1 MWPLIILLRK
11 KTKRYDALNIKAK
24 KYVDYLIRCKNKTE
38 PMQRIF
44 TLLFASLLFIS
55 LNAQQQAK
63 RYLLL
68 EHFTNTRC
76 GICANSN
83 PGFYNTIAGY
93 EGDYHHIAYH
103 PSVPY
108 SNCIFYQANTEENSA
123 RANYYTIFGTPRVFF
138 NGTNGVSGGQVSAS
152 MLEDRIGQ
160 TSPLAIQVRETGN
173 SNRQVE
179 VEVFSVDNPPVGDL
193 RLFVAVV
200 EKEIQYNAPN
210 GETLHH
216 DVFRDML
223 TDKDG
228 DPITLS
234 AAGGSVVASFNFAV
248 QSGWQENEVYVLA
261 FVQDYSTKEVFNS
274 GTRFDPVINSTG
286 EELGGT
292 MRLYPNPAMEE
303 AVVEFPNVVT
313 GVLAVR
319 NGFGQTVLTQKAAG
333 QRKARLD
340 VQGLPAG
347 AYWVSFE
354 SEKGHWVKP
363 LFKR

>member
-1 MWPLIILLRK
+1 MPSNKPSATCCSSISPIHAAAFAPTPTPAFTIRLPDMRGTTTTSPIIRAFPTATVFSIRRIRK
-11 KTKRYDALNIKAK
+11 
-24 KYVDYLIRCKNKTE
+24 
-38 PMQRIF
+38 RIP
-44 TLLFASLLFIS
+44 
-55 LNAQQQAK
+55 
-63 RYLLL
+63 
-68 EHFTNTRC
+68 
-76 GICANSN
+76 
-83 PGFYNTIAGY
+83 PGN
-93 EGDYHHIAYH
+93 
-103 PSVPY
+103 
-108 SNCIFYQANTEENSA
+108 
-123 RANYYTIFGTPRVFF
+123 RYYTIFGTPRVFF

-160 TSPLAIQVRETGN
+160 TSLLTIQVRETGN

-313 GVLAVR
+313 GVLVASVMAS
-319 NGFGQTVLTQKAAG
+319 G
-333 QRKARLD
+333 
-340 VQGLPAG
+340 
-347 AYWVSFE
+347 
-354 SEKGHWVKP
+354 KP
-363 LFKR
+363 S